1 MKIVYYTSGITGSG
15 RVVTGIAIG
24 NALRRKGMDK
34 EFTIL
39 SSSPFARLADG
50 FHHIKIPVED
60 ENALSPEGYPSSELF
75 KTLQKLAP
83 DVLIVDLQWFTLHHF
98 IRELAGKKILIC
110 RQVHDKFFS
119 IPLPGGRLDFD
130 PSRFDLVLATEPFE
144 SMVPMRRI
152 NPIVIRNRDEILSRE
167 DALKKLGLYEG
178 RQNCLF
184 AYNGEPGEYEAIK
197 RKYAHMVDA
206 GYEMLLS
213 TNYSD
218 RGYFPIVDYFNAFD
232 FIISGAGY
240 NAFWEII
247 YFDKE
252 AVFEP
257 VARTFEN
264 QFWRVQ
270 ECQEYYFDKNGADQL
285 VEIVL
290 KL

>member
-1 MKIVYYTSGITGSG
+1 VKIVYYTSGITGSG

-50 FHHIKIPVED
+50 FNHIEIPAED
-60 ENALSPEGYPSSELF
+60 ENALSPENYPSSELF
-75 KTLQKLAP
+75 KKLKELAP
-83 DVLIVDLQWFTLHHF
+83 DVMIVDLLWFPIHHF
-98 IRELAGKKILIC
+98 SKELPCKKLLIC
-110 RQVHDKFFS
+110 RYVHEKFFS

-144 SMVPMRRI
+144 SMVPMQQI

-167 DALKKLGLYEG
+167 DALKKLGLDEG

-184 AYNGEPGEYEAIK
+184 AFNGHPGDFRRAQK
-197 RKYAHMVDA
+197 KYSHLEDFYRMV
-206 GYEMLLS
+206 YS
-213 TNYSD
+213 TNYK
-218 RGYFPIVDYFNAFD
+218 GGLFPAVDYFNAFD
-232 FIISGAGY
+232 FMVCGAGY
-240 NAFWEII
+240 NQFWEAIF
-247 YFDKE
+247 FDKE
-252 AVFEP
+252 AVFEATESIFGDQ
-257 VARTFEN
+257 AR
-264 QFWRVQ
+264 RVQ